1 MTGRTQLG
9 VSKDALKHLLFCIVC
24 VCSPPKQA
32 HQLDR
37 KITNNPMNLAKHLW
51 GELAHYQTI
60 RGQRLADRTDNE
72 VAEKNEDI

>member
-24 VCSPPKQA
+24 VCSPPKQT

-37 KITNNPMNLAKHLW
+37 KITNNPMN
-51 GELAHYQTI
+51 LAHYQTI